1 MAETY
6 TAPVNPNLGVEDRRA
21 IARAII
27 DHIQERS
34 QKGRGIGGRPFSGP
48 DGDNK
53 YAKSYKESR
62 EFETAGKSGSVVNLT
77 LTGDMLSSIEIL
89 DVSTVGQVTVGFEE
103 GEEDDKARFMRL
115 KGYAFLGLTS
125 EELSRITSRFQPESA
140 QAQVSNLSE
149 SIATSLLRSLFR
161 G

>member
-6 TAPVNPNLGVEDRRA
+6 TAPVNPSFGIDQRRA

-34 QKGRGIGGRPFSGP
+34 TKGKGIGGRAFSGP

-53 YAKSYKESR
+53 YAKSYKDSR

-77 LTGDMLSSIEIL
+77 LTGDMLASIEVL
-89 DVSTVGQVTVGFEE
+89 DVSTVAQVTVGFEE

-115 KGYAFLGLTS
+115 KGYRFLGLSS
-125 EELSRITSRFQPESA
+125 EELATITSRFENSA
-140 QAQVSNLSE
+140 QAQADNLSE
-149 SIATSLLRSLFR
+149 SIATSFLRSLL
-161 G
+161 GG